1 MFRVVVIHQL
11 ILSLLMGPMLCCCT
25 VARLGHE
32 SVSTNSGDAR
42 PASNL
47 RTCCGDA
54 NQSQSDDPTNS
65 HKQSPGNKP
74 QCPCKADHANV
85 VDVVA
90 PDAPSTGVEI
100 LNVGSA
106 HTLPIL
112 SLVAPHRLP
121 FGGAG
126 SALDRRDQ
134 TSFTSTSEL
143 LYTHH
148 KLRC

>member
-11 ILSLLMGPMLCCCT
+11 ILSLLVGPMLCCCT

-54 NQSQSDDPTNS
+54 KQSHSDDPTNS

-74 QCPCKADHANV
+74 QCPCKADHTNV

-90 PDAPSTGVEI
+90 PDAPSTVAGLV
-100 LNVGSA
+100 NVASDHA
-106 HTLPIL
+106 LPIP
-112 SLVAPHRLP
+112 SLVDLHRLP
-121 FGGAG
+121 FGETV
-126 SALDRRDQ
+126 SAIDRRDQ

-143 LYTHH
+143 LYAHH

>member
-11 ILSLLMGPMLCCCT
+11 ILSLLVGPMLCCCT
-25 VARLGHE
+25 IARLGHE

-42 PASNL
+42 PASTS

-54 NQSQSDDPTNS
+54 NQSQSDDPANS

-74 QCPCKADHANV
+74 HCPCKTDPTNA
-85 VDVVA
+85 VDVVP
-90 PDAPSTGVEI
+90 PDAPLAGFGLVSVA
-100 LNVGSA
+100 SD
-106 HTLPIL
+106 HTLPIP
-112 SLVAPHRLP
+112 SLVDLNRLP
-121 FGGAG
+121 FGVTV
-126 SALDRRDQ
+126 SAIDRRDQ

-143 LYTHH
+143 LYAHH